1 MLSSHRDIAAAKKFF
16 KQVMIT
22 STLKPKIVTIDKH
35 YISRNRGCID
45 FMIAADLNDGW
56 YEDHSGN
63 RKRRGQKRYSAILM
77 CLQLRCLFGLKLRQS
92 QDTLLSIK

>member
-63 RKRRGQKRYSAILM
+63 KSAEDRKDIAPFLSVYSLDVY
-77 CLQLRCLFGLKLRQS
+77 L
-92 QDTLLSIK
+92 D